1 MIYLQRLIIIFVLD
15 TKLFERLQKYSIVAQ
30 FAFEPINYLAQ
41 KVAFIS
47 GNIRNPHFTYL
58 TPIES
63 NYFSTSRFQLGTLAE
78 EVTLDKS
85 YSSAL
90 RDLYLKRIENDLVR
104 VDIYDA
110 NRNADSNQFWHS
122 AQKLHGSVFAPWWA
136 EIGSGLDASVQT
148 KLESGKW
155 QSLASKHELV
165 VDKKLKSN
173 VAQHLLALYP
183 YLAEVASWTQESVD
197 APLIEKACEEFL
209 LSLHITDW
217 KVKVIESHAKGMSV
231 NSKNKVI
238 TIPSTRKM
246 PVNKLQQLLAHEIG
260 THVMRSI
267 NGTNSPLILLSAGLA
282 HYLPGEEGLA
292 TMCAQSL
299 SKYKWKAF
307 AGQDKYFAIGLTVG
321 VDGKERDFRDVFE
334 IMKLY
339 YASES
344 KKFDQHSLK
353 IQEKAWS
360 VCVRIFRGTTGLVKG
375 QCYTKDLAYYKGNR
389 LMWEFYIKDPAFF
402 PQLFKGKFSPFEPGQ
417 VESLKAL
424 GILN

>member
-1 MIYLQRLIIIFVLD
+1 MLD
-15 TKLFERLQKYSIVAQ
+15 SQLFARLQNYSIVAQ
-30 FAFEPINYLAQ
+30 FAFEPINYQAQ
-41 KVAFIS
+41 KVAFMS

-58 TPIES
+58 TPTDPH
-63 NYFSTSRFQLGTLAE
+63 YFATSRFELTTLAE
-78 EVTLDKS
+78 EIAADKKHS
-85 YSSAL
+85 KAL
-90 RDLYLKRIENDLVR
+90 KDLYLKRIENDLAR
-104 VDIYDA
+104 VNIYEA
-110 NRNADSNQFWHS
+110 SHNADSDQFWLS
-122 AQKLHGSVFAPWWA
+122 AQKLHGAVSTDWWA
-136 EIGSGLDASVQT
+136 ELVGHLDSSVQT
-148 KLESGKW
+148 KLDTGDW

-165 VDKKLKSN
+165 IDKKLKAN
-173 VAQHLLALYP
+173 VAEHLLALYP
-183 YLAEVASWTQESVD
+183 YLAEVAKWPHESVD
-197 APLIEKACEEFL
+197 APLIEQACKEFL
-209 LSLHITDW
+209 LSLDITDW
-217 KVKVIESHAKGMSV
+217 QVKVIESHAKGMSV

-267 NGTNSPLILLSAGLA
+267 NGANSSLVLLSAGLA

-299 SKYKWKAF
+299 SKYKWQAF
-307 AGQDKYFAIGLTVG
+307 AGQDKYFAIGLVMG

-339 YASES
+339 YAAES
-344 KKFDQHSLK
+344 KKFDQYSLK

-360 VCVRIFRGTTGLVKG
+360 TCVRIFRGTTGLVKG

-389 LMWEFYIKDPAFF
+389 LMWELNIKDPAFF

-417 VESLKAL
+417 VESLKEL
-424 GILN
+424 GILK